1 MINTR
6 LSIFTTLKKALD
18 DLFKRARINPEG
30 FRDILLAVIMNDLK
44 QWSEYIPSGDSE
56 KLNDLLTEYIISH
69 KNFKIERFIEDEGR
83 YRYRNVNTEQD
94 NTDWNRIWD
103 NKYAK
108 YIDEVSKDGDVIV
121 LPDCVQILTYNKCC
135 NGNNIM

>member
-6 LSIFTTLKKALD
+6 LSIFTTLNKALD
-18 DLFKRARINPEG
+18 DLFKRARINTEG

-44 QWSEYIPSGDSE
+44 QWAEYIPSGDSE

-69 KNFKIERFIEDEGR
+69 KNFKIERFIEDEC
-83 YRYRNVNTEQD
+83 RYRNVNTEQD

-103 NKYAK
+103 NYYSK
-108 YIDEVSKDGDVIV
+108 YINKVYKDGEVIV
-121 LPDCVQILTYNKCC
+121 LPDCVQILTSNTCC
-135 NGNNIM
+135 NGNNRV